1 LKLDQALPKPEDIL
15 TSDVAGSGL
24 RRVQFDSRALADLD
38 TGLLVF
44 LRDLGR
50 IAAERHVDI
59 DREGLSE
66 VISAAW

>member
-1 LKLDQALPKPEDIL
+1 
-15 TSDVAGSGL
+15 
-24 RRVQFDSRALADLD
+24 LD